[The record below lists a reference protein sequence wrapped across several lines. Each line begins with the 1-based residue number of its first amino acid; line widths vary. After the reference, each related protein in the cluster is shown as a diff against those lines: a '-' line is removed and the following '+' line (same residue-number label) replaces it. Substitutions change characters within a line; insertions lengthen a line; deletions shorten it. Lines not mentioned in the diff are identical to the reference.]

1 MAARSDG
8 KVVISIN
15 ADAKSFENALERA
28 RKKAEGFAGQ
38 LDGVTENL
46 EQASRE
52 AAGFQN
58 VAESAASAASD
69 AGKNLSELEA
79 SASGLSAEME
89 NVADAAESME
99 SEVENVA
106 DEADDLAGSV
116 DAAKDSLE
124 DLGDETD
131 KISDKTDDYREKQQK
146 TKKEIDQS
154 AESAKRYGDGLKTV
168 GVTLGAVSMTLVAMG
183 AAAVS
188 AATDFETSFAKTQT
202 IMDTTKLSVGDMREE
217 ILDLSITSGM
227 AATDVSEAVYQA
239 ISGSVD
245 TADAA
250 QFVSQANKLAVAG
263 FTSLTNATDV
273 LTTALN
279 AYGLEAD
286 SVAGISNVLIQTQN
300 LGKTSVDELASSMG
314 KAISTGSAYGVNLE
328 NLSTAY
334 VELTRGGIA
343 TSEAT
348 TYLSGMLNELGDSG
362 STVGKILQEETG
374 RSFGQLMEDGYS
386 LADVLQILLSHV
398 NGNTEA
404 LMGLWGSQEAGK
416 ASNAIAKQGLEDFNA
431 VLEQMQ
437 QEMSGATTTTED
449 AYDIMTNTSEF
460 IDARFKNALTNLG
473 IAAGDQLTPALNRVK
488 SALTDVLDGA
498 ADLVEDCPAITA
510 GLTGTATA
518 AGFLA
523 VSIGGLMIAKKAK
536 EAMDALNVSMA
547 ANPALFIASAVIGLA
562 TAVGM
567 LVSQAEEAVPGVDAL
582 RDSVA
587 ELSETVEAGK
597 QALTDNI
604 GSVEVTADKAEEYL
618 SKLDRLEQQGLKTA
632 DAQREYNGT
641 VELLRTL
648 LPDINIQLDEQTGLI
663 IGGTDGIREQ
673 IAAWKDLAKA
683 EVYAE
688 KYKEAFAAVADAETR
703 LRSATDS
710 LADIK
715 ATDAYKRWA
724 ELTQTLDARLQAGL
738 MSMDDYTIAVAQLNN
753 EFSDYGKVVEYQDAI
768 DEANAAMAES
778 EPYLSELEEGYMKY
792 ATASSDAADSTETQT
807 AALQEYTQQL
817 TDVRSALSEYETSF
831 QAAGLSID
839 AFSQTLVD
847 SGISAD
853 EATAGIEGYRDR
865 IINATD
871 AISQKSEEDMAKLIS
886 NMQQRVEAY
895 QNWNTTIMQLQTQ
908 FGGQL
913 SAEFLAFVKNL
924 GPEYNDVVAG
934 WLTDGNTQM
943 TEEMIRLDTALRSGS
958 ATAVESYSVE
968 IGKLPEKSTEAA
980 EASVEQ
986 FGPAL
991 EPMVDSAVKT
1001 GTQAGEGL
1009 VTAAYAGMAAELP
1022 DLAAYAKSSGDDVG
1036 YQFALGLAAGI
1047 RRGIPAVSS
1056 ASSDAANVPANVTRN
1071 VTQTHSPSKVADA
1084 IGYWWPVGLAQG
1096 IDRGTPIVESTARTQ
1111 ADAIAETS
1119 RSVLEQA
1126 RLATEPMVPAPVY
1139 YENTVYQTQP
1149 GGTAQLRASI
1159 EVPVYLDGREIA
1171 RGTAQYMGEQMD
1183 FEVI

>member
-1 MAARSDG
+1 MSARSDG
-8 KVVISIN
+8 NVIISI
-15 ADAKSFENALERA
+15 DGDDSGLEKTLNRDSA
-28 RKKAEGFAGQ
+28 KAEAS
-38 LDGVTENL
+38 LLGVGKT
-46 EQASRE
+46 
-52 AAGFQN
+52 AA
-58 VAESAASAASD
+58 V
-69 AGKNLSELEA
+69 
-79 SASGLSAEME
+79 
-89 NVADAAESME
+89 
-99 SEVENVA
+99 
-106 DEADDLAGSV
+106 
-116 DAAKDSLE
+116 
-124 DLGDETD
+124 
-131 KISDKTDDYREKQQK
+131 
-146 TKKEIDQS
+146 
-154 AESAKRYGDGLKTV
+154 
-168 GVTLGAVSMTLVAMG
+168 VTTALVALG
-183 AAAVS
+183 AAATS
-188 AATDFETSFAKTQT
+188 AATYFETSFAKTQT
-202 IMDTTKLSVGDMREE
+202 IMDTTKVSVGDMRDE

-263 FTSLTNATDV
+263 FTSLNNATDV
-273 LTTALN
+273 LTTTLN

-300 LGKTSVDELASSMG
+300 LGKTSVDELAASMG

-362 STVGKILQEETG
+362 STVGKILQKETG
-374 RSFGQLMEDGYS
+374 RSFGQLMEDGHS
-386 LADVLQILLSHV
+386 LADVLKILLDHV
-398 NGNTEA
+398 DGNAEA

-510 GLTGTATA
+510 GLTGVAIASGT
-518 AGFLA
+518 LA
-523 VSIGGLMIAKKAK
+523 IAIGGLMIAKKAK
-536 EAMDALNVSMA
+536 AAMDALNISMA
-547 ANPALFIASAVIGLA
+547 ANPALFIASAVIGLV
-562 TAVGM
+562 TAIGM
-567 LVSQAEEAVPGVDAL
+567 LAAQADDATPSVEELTEASSALGDTMSAAKEDCEDSIASTAGAADAARRYVDRLAELEAQGLSTAAAQREYEMTVDAL
-582 RDSVA
+582 R
-587 ELSETVEAGK
+587 ELVP
-597 QALTDNI
+597 
-604 GSVEVTADKAEEYL
+604 
-618 SKLDRLEQQGLKTA
+618 
-632 DAQREYNGT
+632 
-641 VELLRTL
+641 ELNLA
-648 LPDINIQLDEQTGLI
+648 IDEQTGLVV
-663 IGGTDGIREQ
+663 GGTEALYDQIDAWKELAVAEAMQKQYKETVEAWAAAEAEIATNRAKLSMAQQEAIPIENALQ
-673 IAAWKDLAKA
+673 ENQKKQLELKERIIAAQSDQNLTFEESRQLVDQYGQQLTDLEFAAQNLKMQLEDNAEVQDTYSAAIAEGNEALESHESAVDEAAAAYQMYKDSLDDGLGDQESQAKA
-683 EVYAE
+683 
-688 KYKEAFAAVADAETR
+688 
-703 LRSATDS
+703 
-710 LADIK
+710 
-715 ATDAYKRWA
+715 
-724 ELTQTLDARLQAGL
+724 
-738 MSMDDYTIAVAQLNN
+738 
-753 EFSDYGKVVEYQDAI
+753 
-768 DEANAAMAES
+768 
-778 EPYLSELEEGYMKY
+778 
-792 ATASSDAADSTETQT
+792 TEDQT
-807 AALQEYTQQL
+807 AALREYTQQL
-817 TDVRSALSEYETSF
+817 GEIQSALSAYETSF

-847 SGISAD
+847 SGITAD
-853 EATAGIEGYRDR
+853 EAAAGIEGYRDR

-871 AISQKSEEDMAKLIS
+871 AISQKSEEDMAALIS

-913 SAEFLAFVKNL
+913 SAEFISFVKGL
-924 GPEYNDVVAG
+924 GPEYNDVVSG

-968 IGKLPEKSTEAA
+968 IGKLPEKSAEAA
-980 EASVEQ
+980 EDSVEQ

-991 EPMVDSAVKT
+991 DPMADNAVET
-1001 GTQAGEGL
+1001 GAQAGEGL
-1009 VTAAYAGMAAELP
+1009 VTAAHAGMASELP
-1022 DLAAYAKSSGDDVG
+1022 DLKVYAKSSGDDVG
-1036 YQFALGLAAGI
+1036 YQFSLGLAAGI

-1056 ASSDAANVPANVTRN
+1056 ASSDVASVPANVTRN
-1071 VTQTHSPSKVADA
+1071 VTQTHSPSKIADA

-1126 RLATEPMVPAPVY
+1126 RLATEPMAPAPVY

>member
-8 KVVISIN
+8 SVIISI
-15 ADAKSFENALERA
+15 
-28 RKKAEGFAGQ
+28 
-38 LDGVTENL
+38 DG
-46 EQASRE
+46 
-52 AAGFQN
+52 
-58 VAESAASAASD
+58 D
-69 AGKNLSELEA
+69 
-79 SASGLSAEME
+79 ASGL
-89 NVADAAESME
+89 
-99 SEVENVA
+99 
-106 DEADDLAGSV
+106 
-116 DAAKDSLE
+116 
-124 DLGDETD
+124 
-131 KISDKTDDYREKQQK
+131 EKALNL
-146 TKKEIDQS
+146 D
-154 AESAKRYGDGLKTV
+154 SAKAEASLSGVGKTAAV
-168 GVTLGAVSMTLVAMG
+168 VTTALVAMG

-188 AATDFETSFAKTQT
+188 AATDFETAFAKTQT

-273 LTTALN
+273 LTTTLN

-300 LGKTSVDELASSMG
+300 LGKTSVDELAASMG

-362 STVGKILQEETG
+362 STVGKLLQQETG
-374 RSFGQLMEDGYS
+374 RSFGRLMEDGYS
-386 LADVLQILLSHV
+386 LADVLKILLSHV

-449 AYDIMTNTSEF
+449 AYDTMTNTSGF
-460 IDARFKNALTNLG
+460 IDTRFKNSLKNLG
-473 IAAGDQLTPALNRVK
+473 IAAGDQLTPALDSVK
-488 SALTDVLDGA
+488 SALTDVIDGA
-498 ADLVEDCPAITA
+498 ADLVGNCPAITA
-510 GLTGTATA
+510 GLTGLAIA
-518 AGFLA
+518 AGTLTVA
-523 VSIGGLMIAKKAK
+523 IGGLMIAKKAK
-536 EAMDALNVSMA
+536 EAMDALNISMA
-547 ANPALFIASAVIGLA
+547 ANPALFVASAVIGLA
-562 TAVGM
+562 TAIGM
-567 LVSQAEEAVPGVDAL
+567 LVSQADDATPSVEELTEASSALGETMSAAKEDCEDSIASTTGAADAARRYVDRLAELEAQGLSTAEAQREYEMTVDAL
-582 RDSVA
+582 RSLVP
-587 ELSETVEAGK
+587 ELNLA
-597 QALTDNI
+597 I
-604 GSVEVTADKAEEYL
+604 
-618 SKLDRLEQQGLKTA
+618 
-632 DAQREYNGT
+632 
-641 VELLRTL
+641 
-648 LPDINIQLDEQTGLI
+648 DEQTGLVV
-663 IGGTDGIREQ
+663 GGTEALYGQ
-673 IAAWKDLAKA
+673 IDAWKELAVAEAMQKQYKETIEAWAAAEA
-683 EVYAE
+683 EVATNRAKLSMTQQEAIPIENALSENQEKQLELKERIIAVQSDQNLTFEESRQLADQYSQQLTDLEFEAQNLKMQLEDNAE
-688 KYKEAFAAVADAETR
+688 IQDTYNAAIADGEEKLEEHASAVDEATEAYQIYK
-703 LRSATDS
+703 DS
-710 LADIK
+710 LDDGLGDQEAQAE
-715 ATDAYKRWA
+715 AT
-724 ELTQTLDARLQAGL
+724 
-738 MSMDDYTIAVAQLNN
+738 
-753 EFSDYGKVVEYQDAI
+753 
-768 DEANAAMAES
+768 EA
-778 EPYLSELEEGYMKY
+778 
-792 ATASSDAADSTETQT
+792 QT

-853 EATAGIEGYRDR
+853 EAASGIEGYRDR

-968 IGKLPEKSTEAA
+968 IGKLAEKSTEAA

-1139 YENTVYQTQP
+1139 YESTVYQTQP